1 MSSSLVLKSLSNHPN
16 SEKTQISPAYSSAAQ
31 SIISSTEGHFPLPFP
46 FPFPFPF
53 PLPLPFPFLAL
64 VSTLLEQ
71 ASIADMAFSPSSEPA
86 LHIIIIRS
94 SDRHIPL
101 LSSFSPFPPFPLLPP
116 FPFFA
121 RTEAMA
127 RESTKTMIRDLMLL
141 WRLW

>member
-16 SEKTQISPAYSSAAQ
+16 SEKTQISPAYFSAAQ
-31 SIISSTEGHFPLPFP
+31 SIISLTEGHFALPFP
-46 FPFPFPF
+46 FPFPL

-64 VSTLLEQ
+64 VSTLLE
-71 ASIADMAFSPSSEPA
+71 PA
-86 LHIIIIRS
+86 LHIIIIWS

-101 LSSFSPFPPFPLLPP
+101 LSSFSPLPPFPLLPPP

-127 RESTKTMIRDLMLL
+127 RESTKTMIRD
-141 WRLW
+141 

>member
-1 MSSSLVLKSLSNHPN
+1 MSSSLVLKSLSNQPI
-16 SEKTQISPAYSSAAQ
+16 SEKTHISPAYSSAAQ

-71 ASIADMAFSPSSEPA
+71 ASIAAMAFSPSSEPA
-86 LHIIIIRS
+86 LHIIIIWS

-121 RTEAMA
+121 RTEARA